1 MFSMKRSVLL
11 FVAVLLAA
19 GLVSGSAQ
27 TADAQVLERIVQSGE
42 LRVGMSGDQAPFNA
56 RNRDGD
62 LMGLEVDLANMLA
75 GALGVEAKL
84 VTRPFPKLLEALAA
98 GEVDLVMS
106 GMAITAERSL
116 KAAFVGPY
124 VLSGKSVLTNSKA
137 LAAAREAGEINR
149 SELTLAALAGST
161 SEEFIQKVLPEAT
174 LMSVADYNTA
184 VKKVMADEID
194 ALVADMPICM
204 LTIMRHPGKELATLN
219 APLTIEPVGI
229 AMPMGDPQL
238 KSLLD
243 SYIRAFEGTGLLD
256 QLRKKWFED
265 GTWIAA
271 LP

>member
-1 MFSMKRSVLL
+1 MWMKKWSAIALM
-11 FVAVLLAA
+11 AVLMTLAA
-19 GLVSGSAQ
+19 GAGMA
-27 TADAQVLERIVQSGE
+27 ADAPVLERIVKNGK
-42 LRVGMSGDQAPFNA
+42 LRVGLSGSQPPLNA
-56 RNRDGD
+56 TGRTGD
-62 LMGLEVDLANMLA
+62 LLGLEVDLANLLSN
-75 GALGVEAKL
+75 ALGVKTEFVKK
-84 VTRPFPKLLEALAA
+84 PFPDLMAGLKA
-98 GEVDLVMS
+98 GEVDVVMS

-124 VLSGKSVLTNSKA
+124 VLSGKSILTNSKA

-161 SEEFIQKVLPEAT
+161 SEAFIKKVLPEAN
-174 LMSVADYNTA
+174 LMQVSDYNTA

-204 LTIMRHPGKELATLN
+204 LTIMRHPGKKLATLTQ
-219 APLTIEPVGI
+219 PLTVEPVGI

-256 QLRKKWFED
+256 QLRKKWLED